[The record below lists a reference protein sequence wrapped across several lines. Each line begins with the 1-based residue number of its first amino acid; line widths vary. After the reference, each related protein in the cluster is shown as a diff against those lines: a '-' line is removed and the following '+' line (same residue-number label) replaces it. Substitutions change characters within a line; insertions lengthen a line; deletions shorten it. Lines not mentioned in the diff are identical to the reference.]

1 MMSEKMPILQPVTVR
16 FVYQVTGVLKFL
28 SHLDLLKLFNRALL
42 RANLPVAYS
51 EGFNPHPKI
60 SFGPPRGVG
69 QDGLQE
75 MGDLQLREAVPPE
88 EVCQRLNQA
97 LPAAVRVL
105 QARLLTETG
114 PALMAVIN
122 LAVYEA
128 EFPVDDPLLSKL
140 SDNVQA
146 FLAADK
152 VEIVRYHPK
161 KRPKTIDLRAGV
173 QQISLL
179 ENRLHLE
186 IPFAEGGSVKAS
198 EVLQQLLPPGLDCR
212 LARAGLFVQNAAG
225 ERRLP

>member
-1 MMSEKMPILQPVTVR
+1 MSEKMPVAQPVTVR
-16 FVYQVTGVLKFL
+16 FVYRVTGVLKFL

-69 QDGLQE
+69 QEGWQE
-75 MGDLQLREAVPPE
+75 LGDLQLREALPPD

-97 LPAAVRVL
+97 LPTAVRVL
-105 QARLLTETG
+105 QARLLPEPG

-128 EFPVDDPLLSKL
+128 EFNAADPLLPQL
-140 SDNVQA
+140 AANVQA
-146 FLAADK
+146 FWAADR
-152 VEIVRYHPK
+152 VEVVRYHPK

-173 QQISLL
+173 QQLSLADNL
-179 ENRLHLE
+179 LHLE

-198 EVLQQLLPPGLDCR
+198 EVLQQVLPAGLNCR
-212 LARAGLFVQNAAG
+212 LARAGLFVQDAAG
-225 ERRLP
+225 ERSLP

>member
-1 MMSEKMPILQPVTVR
+1 MPAIKSG
-16 FVYQVTGVLKFL
+16 FADG
-28 SHLDLLKLFNRALL
+28 RA
-42 RANLPVAYS
+42 
-51 EGFNPHPKI
+51 GFAG
-60 SFGPPRGVG
+60 S
-69 QDGLQE
+69 
-75 MGDLQLREAVPPE
+75 
-88 EVCQRLNQA
+88 
-97 LPAAVRVL
+97 
-105 QARLLTETG
+105 
-114 PALMAVIN
+114 
-122 LAVYEA
+122 VYEA

-225 ERRLP
+225 ERWLP

>member
-1 MMSEKMPILQPVTVR
+1 MSLQEPAAQPVTVR
-16 FVYQVTGVLKFL
+16 FVYQVKGVLKFL

-42 RANLPVAYS
+42 RADLPVAYS

-69 QDGLQE
+69 QEGWQE
-75 MGDLQLREAVPPE
+75 LGDLQLREAVPPE
-88 EVCQRLNQA
+88 EVCRRLNQA

-105 QARLLTETG
+105 QARLLFEPG

-122 LAVYEA
+122 LAVFEA
-128 EFPVDDPLLSKL
+128 EFPAADPLLPQL
-140 SDNVQA
+140 ATNVQA
-146 FLAADK
+146 FWAADK
-152 VEIVRYHPK
+152 LEIVRYHPK

-173 QQISLL
+173 QLL
-179 ENRLHLE
+179 ELAENRLHLE

-198 EVLQQLLPPGLDCR
+198 EVLQQLLPAGLPCR

-225 ERRLP
+225 ERSLP